1 MMSQSSDNTQW
12 VKIWVEVCAR
22 KDYKPN
28 HYLNSFK
35 ENKYLYLVYF
45 DGGRNGWGEEEQ
57 THFSA
62 SEPFFFFF
70 IQFLSWKKKT

>member
-1 MMSQSSDNTQW
+1 MMSQSSDNTQTQW

-35 ENKYLYLVYF
+35 ENKCLYLVYF
-45 DGGRNGWGEEEQ
+45 DGGGNGWGEEEQ
-57 THFSA
+57 PHFSA
-62 SEPFFFFF
+62 SEPFFY
-70 IQFLSWKKKT
+70 IQFLSWKKKN